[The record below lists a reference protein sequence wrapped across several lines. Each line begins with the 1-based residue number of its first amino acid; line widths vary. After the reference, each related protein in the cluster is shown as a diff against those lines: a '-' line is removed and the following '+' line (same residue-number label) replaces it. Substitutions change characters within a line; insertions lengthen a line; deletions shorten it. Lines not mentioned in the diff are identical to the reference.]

1 MIWFAC
7 KQCGKRHQRPDEA
20 AGSLVFCA
28 CGQANRVPWESTA
41 PPPEDQG
48 EAPRPRDE
56 DEDRS
61 RAPRRRRAPVRRREP
76 GYCLN
81 HEGDTAGHTCPD
93 CGEEFCG
100 RCVVEFQGRVL
111 CGPCKNLRVRNLQR
125 PARVVPLAIFALVA
139 GLVSAPVLFCV
150 TFTPLGLDASD
161 EARAVWGVVGMI
173 LPGVALALSLLALR
187 EIESKPQ
194 AGGRALALTGAACAV
209 AGLLWSL
216 SVSGVMVSRLLQ
228 G

>member
-7 KQCGKRHQRPDEA
+7 KQCGKRHERPDEA
-20 AGSLVFCA
+20 AGTLVFCG

-41 PPPEDQG
+41 PAPPEG
-48 EAPRPRDE
+48 EAKAPP
-56 DEDRS
+56 
-61 RAPRRRRAPVRRREP
+61 PRRRRPEPRRRDP

-81 HEGDTAGHTCPD
+81 HEEAAAQHTCPD
-93 CGEEFCG
+93 CGEAFCG

-111 CGPCKNLRVRNLQR
+111 CGPCKDLRVRNLQR
-125 PARVVPLAIFALVA
+125 PARVVPLAIFSLVA
-139 GLVSAPVLFCV
+139 GLVSAPVLFCATV
-150 TFTPLGLDASD
+150 MPLTLEASD
-161 EARAVWGVVGMI
+161 EARAAWGLVGMV

-216 SVSGVMVSRLLQ
+216 SVSGVMVARLLQ